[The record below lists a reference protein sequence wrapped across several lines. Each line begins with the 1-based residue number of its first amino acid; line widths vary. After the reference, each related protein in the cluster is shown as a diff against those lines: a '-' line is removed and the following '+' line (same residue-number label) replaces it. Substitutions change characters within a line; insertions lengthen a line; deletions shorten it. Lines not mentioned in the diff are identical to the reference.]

1 MLKYGVPLI
10 WYDGEGLSRTAQAGD
25 SAGTWRTA
33 YGPSAPVG
41 AGTPTIQAG
50 PNGTRAVEYVGAN
63 HHHAIGVAM
72 PSAITV
78 AFVARLT
85 WDATTRDD
93 ISGSALALSELF
105 IIRNQMYNYRN
116 EMNPDN
122 IWAGFAGYDGLPR
135 VVAAHGMTG
144 TRWGVIAASMSSTQA
159 NLAINGRVPSSFVAR
174 VAGTPVGTI
183 NRLGDYGE
191 SNGTRRIARFAA
203 WPRAMNEQELI
214 NLSRDWMSEFGL
226 ISRPRWPFTLFWE
239 PPPPSADAVGTLGS
253 LDAQAIA
260 HVVNTIQSDG
270 PLGSLNAQAI
280 AHVINTIQADGPL
293 GSLSAQA
300 IVQAIN
306 TIHADGRLG
315 RPDAQAILH
324 VLSQVYGVGGVGG
337 LSGQALIQI
346 APAIFADGIL
356 GFIDAQSQ
364 ILVPQP
370 TFAFGELTGFD
381 GSAYL
386 YHPRFSTQT
395 PAALAIALESTI
407 PQLGNRVVTY
417 RAPESFTLP
426 YIVVYPV
433 SEMTF
438 PHSGPIH
445 HQIEVLRAEVRAK
458 TAAEADAIVDLLY
471 PSPPIGQFLVGLR
484 RAIACYRRNVFRSLP
499 SDRDEKGHDLH
510 RRIVEYQVVVEVNQR
525 LQ

>member
-1 MLKYGVPLI
+1 MLKYGVPLV

-25 SAGTWRTA
+25 SAGTWRA
-33 YGPSAPVG
+33 SYGPNAFVG
-41 AGTPTIQAG
+41 FGTPAIQAG
-50 PNGTRAVEYVGAN
+50 PNGSRAVEYVGAN
-63 HHHAIGVAM
+63 HHHIVNVAM

-78 AFVARLT
+78 AFVAQLT

-93 ISGSALALSELF
+93 LSGSTLSHSELF
-105 IIRNQMYNYRN
+105 VVRNAANYRG
-116 EMNPDN
+116 EMTPSN
-122 IWAGFAGYDGLPR
+122 IWVGFAGFDGSPR

-144 TRWGVIAASMSSTQA
+144 TRWGVIAASMSAGQA
-159 NLAINGRVPSSFVAR
+159 NLVINGSVPSAFVAR
-174 VAGTPVGTI
+174 VAGTPAGTI
-183 NRLGDYGE
+183 NRLGDYGP
-191 SNGTRRIARFAA
+191 STGTRRIARFAA

-226 ISRPRWPFTLFWE
+226 VSRPRWPFTLFWQT
-239 PPPPSADAVGTLGS
+239 PPAEIDANGTLGS

-260 HVVNTIQSDG
+260 HAINSAQADG
-270 PLGSLNAQAI
+270 GLGSLDAQAL
-280 AHVINTIQADGPL
+280 AQVISTI
-293 GSLSAQA
+293 
-300 IVQAIN
+300 V
-306 TIHADGRLG
+306 ADGRLG
-315 RPDAQAILH
+315 QPDAQAILH
-324 VLSQVYGVGGVGG
+324 VLNQTYGVGGFGG
-337 LSGQALIQI
+337 LSGQALIRI
-346 APAIFADGIL
+346 TPAIFADGIL
-356 GFIDAQSQ
+356 GFINAQSQ
-364 ILVPQP
+364 IIVPQP
-370 TFAFGELTGFD
+370 TWAFGELTGFD

-407 PQLGNRVVTY
+407 PQLGSRVVTY

-445 HQIEVLRAEVRAK
+445 HQIEILRAEVRAK

-471 PSPPIGQFLVGLR
+471 PSPPIGQFLVGFR

-499 SDRDEKGHDLH
+499 ADRDEKGHDLH